1 MDYKVIAI
9 LALLGGLIIGI
20 IATFVAFMIRE
31 RKAISKAAK
40 MIEQA
45 KKESDKQKRDTLLEI
60 KEESYRLKQETDKEV
75 KEKS

>member
-9 LALLGGLIIGI
+9 LALLGGFIIGI
-20 IATFVAFMIRE
+20 IAMFVAVMIRE
-31 RKAISKAAK
+31 RKTISKAAK

-75 KEKS
+75 K